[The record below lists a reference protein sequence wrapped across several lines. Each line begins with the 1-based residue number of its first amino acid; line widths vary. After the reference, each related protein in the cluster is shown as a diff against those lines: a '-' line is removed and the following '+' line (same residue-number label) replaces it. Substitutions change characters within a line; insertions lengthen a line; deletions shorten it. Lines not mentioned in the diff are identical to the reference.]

1 MGIYKEGTFMYM
13 ICTTDSEEKQL
24 PLLNFFIEETLAIR
38 NQINTAFQ
46 SLYIY
51 IITNGEKEGYD
62 ALFAWYCKLYRI
74 NVLTKLNSLPYNI
87 PKKHKT
93 VPSHL
98 QSLTYVT

>member
-1 MGIYKEGTFMYM
+1 M

-62 ALFAWYCKLYRI
+62 ALFTWYCKLYRI
-74 NVLTKLNSLPYNI
+74 CTNQT
-87 PKKHKT
+87 
-93 VPSHL
+93 
-98 QSLTYVT
+98 

>member
-46 SLYIY
+46 SLYI
-51 IITNGEKEGYD
+51 IITYGEEKEGCH
-62 ALFAWYCKLYRI
+62 LHGTWYCKLYRI
-74 NVLTKLNSLPYNI
+74 LMY
-87 PKKHKT
+87 
-93 VPSHL
+93 
-98 QSLTYVT
+98 

>member
-46 SLYIY
+46 SLYI
-51 IITNGEKEGYD
+51 I
-62 ALFAWYCKLYRI
+62 
-74 NVLTKLNSLPYNI
+74 
-87 PKKHKT
+87 
-93 VPSHL
+93 
-98 QSLTYVT
+98 